1 MAAISRLITLGK
13 ATSATSRPSASDNGL
28 KLADHG
34 QDLSVA
40 LDVSLPLRSLNR
52 PQPAPSQ
59 A

>member
-40 LDVSLPLRSLNR
+40 LT
-52 PQPAPSQ
+52 
-59 A
+59 